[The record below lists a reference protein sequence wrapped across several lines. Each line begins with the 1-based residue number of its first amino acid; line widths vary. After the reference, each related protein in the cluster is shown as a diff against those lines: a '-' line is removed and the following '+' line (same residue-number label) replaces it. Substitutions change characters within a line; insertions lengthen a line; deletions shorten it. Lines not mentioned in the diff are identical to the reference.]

1 MGFCFIHLLTKK
13 YTLFRL
19 NLNCRFHYLDAGKG
33 ARLNFFGSIGAA
45 LRTRLQNTKEFYL
58 FVMQVFRK
66 TLTFHKQKQIGF
78 MVLLRQI
85 MFTGYEALPLILFI
99 ALSIG
104 GLIILEGN
112 YILGGFGQSKL
123 VYVILVTV
131 VIRELSS
138 IITALIVI
146 ARSGTAIS
154 TELGNMV
161 INNEINLL
169 HSFGI
174 SPVSYLVVSRF
185 IGVVVAMFLL
195 TIYFNLAAVIGGW
208 LFATIFY
215 PINFGYFVSQFL
227 YQLSFADIII
237 FVIKSIVFGTAI
249 ALISC
254 YQGLK
259 VSTASTEVPQRTIKA
274 SVSSM
279 ITVVVFDII
288 ITVLFY
294 IL

>member
-1 MGFCFIHLLTKK
+1 LS
-13 YTLFRL
+13 
-19 NLNCRFHYLDAGKG
+19 
-33 ARLNFFGSIGAA
+33 FFGSIGVR

-66 TLTFHKQKQIGF
+66 TKTIHKQKQIGF

-85 MFTGYEALPLILFI
+85 MFTGYEALPLIIFI

-112 YILGGFGQSKL
+112 YILGGFGQSQL

-154 TELGNMV
+154 TELGNMIV
-161 INNEINLL
+161 NNEINLL
-169 HSFGI
+169 RSFGI

-208 LFATIFY
+208 LFSTIFY
-215 PINFGYFVSQFL
+215 PINFGYFVNQFL
-227 YQLSFADIII
+227 YHLSFADIII

-259 VSTASTEVPQRTIKA
+259 VSVASTEVPQHTIKA
-274 SVSSM
+274 AVSSV
-279 ITVVVFDII
+279 IAVVVFDII
-288 ITVLFY
+288 ITALFY
-294 IL
+294 IW

>member
-1 MGFCFIHLLTKK
+1 MDVRNGE
-13 YTLFRL
+13 RL
-19 NLNCRFHYLDAGKG
+19 NIFDSAG
-33 ARLNFFGSIGAA
+33 IG
-45 LRTRLQNTKEFYL
+45 LRTRLENTKEFYL
-58 FVMQVFRK
+58 FVIQVFRK
-66 TLTFHKQKQIGF
+66 TLTFHRQKQIGF
-78 MVLLRQI
+78 IVLLRQI
-85 MFTGYEALPLILFI
+85 MFTGYEALPLIIFI

-112 YILGGFGQSKL
+112 YILGGFGQSQL

-131 VIRELSS
+131 VIRELSI

-154 TELGNMV
+154 TELGNMTV
-161 INNEINLL
+161 NNEINLL
-169 HSFGI
+169 QSFGI
-174 SPVSYLVVSRF
+174 SPISYLVVSRF
-185 IGVVVAMFLL
+185 IGVVVAVFLL

-208 LFATIFY
+208 LFSTIFY
-215 PINFGYFVSQFL
+215 PMNFGYFVNQFL
-227 YQLSFADIII
+227 YHLSFADIII
-237 FVIKSIVFGTAI
+237 FVVKSIVFGTAI

-259 VSTASTEVPQRTIKA
+259 VGTASTEVPQRTIKA
-274 SVSSM
+274 AVSSV
-279 ITVVVFDII
+279 IAVVVFDII

>member
-1 MGFCFIHLLTKK
+1 
-13 YTLFRL
+13 L
-19 NLNCRFHYLDAGKG
+19 NIFE
-33 ARLNFFGSIGAA
+33 SIGSG
-45 LRTRLQNTKEFYL
+45 LRTRIKNLMEFYL
-58 FVMQVFRK
+58 FMIQVLRK
-66 TLTFHKQKQIGF
+66 VFSFHKQRQIGSI
-78 MVLLRQI
+78 VLLRQI
-85 MFTGYEALPLILFI
+85 MFTGYEALPLIIFL

-112 YILGGFGQSKL
+112 YILGGFGQSQL

-138 IITALIVI
+138 ILTALIVI

-154 TELGNMV
+154 TELGNMT

-169 HSFGI
+169 RSFGI
-174 SPVSYLVVSRF
+174 SPISYLVVSRF
-185 IGVVVAMFLL
+185 IGVVVGMFLL

-208 LFATIFY
+208 LFSTIFY
-215 PINFGYFVSQFL
+215 PINFSFFMNQFL
-227 YQLSFADIII
+227 YHLSFADIII
-237 FVIKSIVFGTAI
+237 FVIKSIVFGMAI

-259 VSTASTEVPQRTIKA
+259 VTTATTEVPQRTIKA
-274 SVSSM
+274 AVTSV
-279 ITVVVFDII
+279 IAVIIGDII
-288 ITVLFY
+288 ITILFY

>member
-1 MGFCFIHLLTKK
+1 MTIFES
-13 YTLFRL
+13 
-19 NLNCRFHYLDAGKG
+19 AG
-33 ARLNFFGSIGAA
+33 IGI
-45 LRTRLQNTKEFYL
+45 RTRLENTKEFYL
-58 FVMQVFRK
+58 FVVQVFRK
-66 TLTFHKQKQIGF
+66 TLTFHRQKQIGF

-112 YILGGFGQSKL
+112 YILSGFGQSKL

-161 INNEINLL
+161 INNEISLL
-169 HSFGI
+169 RSFGI

-185 IGVVVAMFLL
+185 IGVVAAMFLL

-237 FVIKSIVFGTAI
+237 FVIKSIVFGTVI

-259 VSTASTEVPQRTIKA
+259 VSIASTEVPQRTIKA
-274 SVSSM
+274 AVSSM
-279 ITVVVFDII
+279 IVVVLFDIL